1 MHEGTPPP
9 GAVRPP
15 QAEDENFFKNGTVLA
30 GRYEILSVLGEGG
43 MGAVYKAKDRELNRT
58 VALKV
63 IRPELARNSAIVERF
78 KHELRLSHQV
88 THKNVIRIY
97 DLGEGEGVKFI
108 TMEFIDG
115 QDLRSLIR
123 EKQKFSPEEAVETMR
138 QVCQALDAAHSVG
151 VIHRD
156 LKPQNIIRDTNG
168 RVLVMDFGLART
180 IGGDGMTQSG
190 ALVGTMEYMSPEQ
203 ALGQELD
210 QRSDLFAL
218 GLIFYE
224 LLTGKMPFH
233 AESAI
238 ASLLKRTQ
246 ERAVPVSN
254 HDATIPPALSSIVS
268 KCLERDP
275 AVRYQNVSEVLQD
288 LEVWQG
294 KRAAATIKFEP
305 SEKPWGQDIPWQ
317 WLGGIVVVLILAVTG
332 FLLRH
337 TLFGPTAGPGGPS
350 VSLAILPFRNAS
362 GDPAMDWLGSYM
374 ADMLTTDVGQSAQL
388 RTVNA
393 NSLHQIF
400 TDLRISS
407 STVLDSAAV
416 SRVAD
421 SSKADSVVWG
431 QYVKLGDQIRIDASL
446 QNIKNGRTVPLNI
459 EVHSEKEIP
468 GAIDRLADSI
478 RQKLALS
485 DDVLK
490 ELKASSFQPSSQSVA
505 ALRDYNQG
513 TGLQRNGRN
522 LEAQK
527 QFEAAIKEDPNFALG
542 LARLAQSYN
551 GLGYDGQAE
560 DSARKAVDLSPNLP
574 QAEKYLIAA
583 IRSQV
588 TRNYPEAIKA
598 YETLA
603 KASPDNFDVQFALAG
618 LYQES
623 GNLAKA
629 RDMYEKL
636 VSENPKDLLA
646 TLELGR
652 VTIKGG
658 DPQASLGPLT
668 QASSLATQS
677 DNDEVK
683 AASLHLTAVAYRM
696 LSKPDDVMRNEQ
708 DALAIWR
715 RIGQQ
720 RGLALSL
727 NEMAQ
732 TQAMLGKNKE
742 AEANF
747 REALQIRRDIGDK
760 RGVGAT
766 LLDFGNFVDSRGDHE
781 QSLKLY
787 KESLQIQRDTSNESL
802 QAICLNNIGSVYLDK
817 GQYEDALTYFQ
828 QALQLREKSNVPQ
841 DIVEAVH
848 NLGETW
854 SELGQ
859 YEQAISYYLRA
870 LNLRRNMGDLQGAAI
885 ESYSLGKLFDY
896 QGRFGAAIQSK
907 QEAVKTLR
915 DNKDKTFWMAKMLT
929 GEAQSLILAGRG
941 DEAKNDLN
949 EALTLSRELKNDS
962 MIAETLGVQGDAAFY
977 RRDFKSAQ
985 AAYAQALQAATRSK
999 DPNTILVA
1007 KADLAKVSVEQKRGQ
1022 EAIASLRP
1030 LIQRADELGMKYV
1043 SVESSIAL
1051 AEAMM
1056 QHHDNAQARTELER
1070 ALLLSDKLGQK
1081 PLSARARYLLA
1092 QIAQASGNAT
1102 EARDDYREVVRLLD
1116 EMKKDPGAEKLL
1128 EREDLKSMYS
1138 AATQAVQSAKG

>member
-1 MHEGTPPP
+1 M
-9 GAVRPP
+9 
-15 QAEDENFFKNGTVLA
+15 
-30 GRYEILSVLGEGG
+30 
-43 MGAVYKAKDRELNRT
+43 
-58 VALKV
+58 
-63 IRPELARNSAIVERF
+63 
-78 KHELRLSHQV
+78 

-123 EKQKFSPEEAVETMR
+123 EKQKFSPEEAVEIMR

-156 LKPQNIIRDTNG
+156 LKPQNIIRDTTG

-254 HDATIPPALSSIVS
+254 HDASIPPALSSIVS

-275 AVRYQNVSEVLQD
+275 AVRYQNVSEVLED

-317 WLGGIVVVLILAVTG
+317 WLGSIVVALVLAVTG
-332 FLLRH
+332 FLFRNK
-337 TLFGPTAGPGGPS
+337 LFGPTAGSGGPAI
-350 VSLAILPFRNAS
+350 SLAILPFRNAS
-362 GDPAMDWLGSYM
+362 GDSTMDWLGSYM
-374 ADMLTTDVGQSAQL
+374 ADILTTDVGQSARL
-388 RTVNA
+388 HTVSP
-393 NSLHQIF
+393 NSMHQIF

-407 STVLDSAAV
+407 STVLDPTSV
-416 SRVAD
+416 NRVAE

-431 QYVKLGDQIRIDASL
+431 QYVKLGDQIRIDATL

-468 GAIDRLADSI
+468 AAIDRLAESI
-478 RQKLALS
+478 RQKLALP

-490 ELKASSFQPSSQSVA
+490 ELKASSFQPSSQSLA

-513 TGLQRNGRN
+513 ADLQRSGRN

-527 QFEAAIKEDPNFALG
+527 QFEAATKEDPNFALG
-542 LARLAQSYN
+542 LARLAQSYSS
-551 GLGYDGQAE
+551 LGYDGQAE
-560 DSARKAVDLSPNLP
+560 DSARKAVELSPNLP
-574 QAEKYLIAA
+574 QAEKYLISA

-588 TRNYPEAIKA
+588 TKNYPEAIKA

-603 KASPDNFDVQFALAG
+603 KASPANSDVNSALAG

-623 GNLAKA
+623 GNLPKA
-629 RDMYEKL
+629 REYYENL
-636 VSENPKDLLA
+636 VSENPKDAVA

-652 VTIKGG
+652 VTIKSG
-658 DPQASLGPLT
+658 DPQGSLGPLT

-677 DNDEVK
+677 NNDEVK
-683 AASLHLTAVAYRM
+683 AASLHLTAVAYGM
-696 LSKPDDVMRNEQ
+696 LSKPDEVMRNEQ
-708 DALAIWR
+708 EALAIWR

-732 TQAMLGKNKE
+732 TQATLGRNKE

-747 REALQIRRDIGDK
+747 REALQIRRTIGDK

-766 LLDFGNFVDSRGDHE
+766 LLDFGNFIDSQGDHE

-787 KESLQIQRDTSNESL
+787 KESLQIQRDTSNEGL

-870 LNLRRNMGDLQGAAI
+870 LNLRRNMGDVQGAAI

-907 QEAVKTLR
+907 QDAVKALR
-915 DNKDKTFWMAKMLT
+915 DSKDKTFWMAKAQA
-929 GEAQSLILAGRG
+929 GKAQSLIFAGRG
-941 DEAKNDLN
+941 GEATDDLT
-949 EALTLSRELKNDS
+949 EALSLSRELKNDG
-962 MIAETLGVQGDAAFY
+962 MLAEALGVQGDAAFY
-977 RRDFKSAQ
+977 RGDLKSAQ
-985 AAYAQALQAATRSK
+985 ASYSQALQAAARSK
-999 DPNTILVA
+999 DPNTVLVA
-1007 KADLAKVSVEQKRGQ
+1007 KAEVANMAVAQKRGQ
-1022 EAIASLRP
+1022 EAISSLKP

-1043 SVESSIAL
+1043 AVESSISL

-1056 QHHDNAQARTELER
+1056 QRRDAAQARTELER

-1092 QIAQASGNAT
+1092 EIATGSGNQN

-1128 EREDLKSMYS
+1128 EREDLKNMYKT
-1138 AATQAVQSAKG
+1138 ATQAVQNTKG